1 MRLGSSPLA
10 ASAVGRM
17 KRAQRLRKA
26 ADFERVRA
34 RRRSWAHPLLVL
46 YVAENELD
54 VTRVG
59 LVVGRRIGK
68 AVTRNRVKRR
78 LREAVRLRY
87 PALASGLDLVLIA
100 RPPVAS
106 ADYAAISLAV
116 DDLVRRARVRRHR
129 QTAAREGQGADDRR
143 TRAEAGAP
151 RVE

>member
-1 MRLGSSPLA
+1 
-10 ASAVGRM
+10 M

-59 LVVGRRIGK
+59 FIVGRRIGK

-87 PALASGLDLVLIA
+87 PALTPGLDLVLIA
-100 RPPVAS
+100 RPPVAT

-116 DDLVRRARVRRHR
+116 DDLVRRARVRRDR
-129 QTAAREGQGADDRR
+129 ASAAGEGLGGGDRR
-143 TRAEAGAP
+143 TRVAASAP
-151 RVE
+151 QVE